1 MTSSAS
7 EGDHELPDL
16 EKRVRFASP
25 EQLRAEADAFYADLK
40 VEEDRGIGG
49 ANVMLACALE
59 RTVIHAEGAALLEE
73 VILRRPEALGFRK
86 AGPDQPSN
94 AILNHIRKG
103 SLVLEQV
110 LGGPTG

>member
-7 EGDHELPDL
+7 GGHHESLNL
-16 EKRVRFASP
+16 EKRLRFSSL

-49 ANVMLACALE
+49 ANVMLASALE
-59 RTVIHAEGAALLEE
+59 RTVIHVEGAALLEE

-86 AGPDQPSN
+86 VGPDQPSN
-94 AILNHIRKG
+94 AILSHIRKG

-110 LGGPTG
+110 VGGPTG